1 MEAIR
6 LFKLL
11 NRDQRNTFVACF
23 LGWALDALD
32 FFLVTFVLVP
42 IGHDF
47 GRSIPKVAFAITLTL
62 MMRPVGALIFGWLGD
77 KFGRRIPLMA
87 DIIFYSVMELL
98 TAFAPNF
105 TVFLILRALFGIG
118 MGGEWGLGASLAMES
133 LPTQARGLFS
143 GILQQGY
150 AVGYLLAALVYWI
163 VFPHFGW
170 RGLFIAGAVPAF
182 LVIYIRARVPESPV
196 WQRQRAQQKPRVK
209 MSIFIRQ
216 HGALFIYAALL
227 MTAFN
232 YMSHGTQDLYPTYL
246 EKQRG
251 FGVSA
256 KSMISIVYAT
266 GAICGGAVMGF
277 LSQQWGRR
285 RVIIISA
292 AFGMLLIP
300 LWIFAP
306 STALL
311 IMGGFLIQFMVQGAW
326 GVVPVHLNELSPPEF
341 RGTFPGLAYQLGN
354 FAAAYAAQQQAWLA
368 EHFRSANG
376 EPNYA
381 LTMAVVEA
389 VVFLVIIFLAAIGRE
404 ERLACMTPII
414 SQPRRLP
421 PQKNFNRVSATKAR
435 GPDLRLAVARL
446 PFSKCDKRRRR
457 NAVRRLLPRSGR
469 PALRDSQS
477 LALRRPRIDCSENH
491 TRPAPPDISPA
502 ARRESWLCELRGWPN
517 EEWSSALIGSDAP
530 GRMNSRNDNTFRNR
544 ECRAAVNR

>member
-47 GRSIPKVAFAITLTL
+47 GESIPTVAFAITLTL
-62 MMRPVGALIFGWLGD
+62 MMRPIGAFIFGWLGD
-77 KFGRRIPLMA
+77 RFGRRIPLMA

-170 RGLFIAGAVPAF
+170 RGLFIAGALPAF

-196 WQRQRAQQKPRVK
+196 WQRDRARGERPRLK
-209 MSIFIRQ
+209 MSIFVRQ

-251 FGVSA
+251 FGVNA

-285 RVIIISA
+285 RVIILSA
-292 AFGMLLIP
+292 ICGMLLIP

-311 IMGGFLIQFMVQGAW
+311 ILGGFLIQFMVQGAW

-368 EHFRSANG
+368 ERFRLSNG
-376 EPNYA
+376 QPNYA
-381 LTMAVVEA
+381 MTMALVEV
-389 VVFLVIIFLAAIGRE
+389 VVFLAIILLAAIGRE
-404 ERLACMTPII
+404 ERG
-414 SQPRRLP
+414 
-421 PQKNFNRVSATKAR
+421 KEF
-435 GPDLRLAVARL
+435 
-446 PFSKCDKRRRR
+446 
-457 NAVRRLLPRSGR
+457 
-469 PALRDSQS
+469 
-477 LALRRPRIDCSENH
+477 
-491 TRPAPPDISPA
+491 
-502 ARRESWLCELRGWPN
+502 
-517 EEWSSALIGSDAP
+517 
-530 GRMNSRNDNTFRNR
+530 
-544 ECRAAVNR
+544 

>member
-1 MEAIR
+1 MEALR
-6 LFKLL
+6 LFKSL
-11 NRDQRNTFVACF
+11 NRTQRNTFIACF
-23 LGWALDALD
+23 LGWTLDALD
-32 FFLVTFVLVP
+32 FFLLTFVFVP
-42 IGHDF
+42 VAHDF
-47 GRSIPKVAFAITLTL
+47 GRTIPQVTFAITLTL
-62 MMRPVGALIFGWLGD
+62 MMRPLGAFIFGWLGD
-77 KFGRRIPLMA
+77 RFGRRIPLMI
-87 DIIFYSVMELL
+87 DIVFYSVIELL

-105 TVFLILRALFGIG
+105 GTFLLLRALFGIG

-150 AVGYLLAALVYWI
+150 AVGYLLASLVYCI

-170 RGLFIAGAVPAF
+170 RGLCIASALPAF
-182 LVIYIRARVPESPV
+182 LVIYIRARVPEAPV
-196 WQRQRAQQKPRVK
+196 WQRARAQQQPRLK
-209 MSIFIRQ
+209 MSIFVRQ
-216 HGALFIYAALL
+216 HGTLFIYVALL

-292 AFGMLLIP
+292 AFGILLIP
-300 LWIFAP
+300 LWISAP

-341 RGTFPGLAYQLGN
+341 RGTFPGLAYQFGN

-368 EHFRSANG
+368 EHFRLANG

-381 LTMAVVEA
+381 LTMALVEA

-404 ERLACMTPII
+404 ERG
-414 SQPRRLP
+414 
-421 PQKNFNRVSATKAR
+421 KEF
-435 GPDLRLAVARL
+435 
-446 PFSKCDKRRRR
+446 
-457 NAVRRLLPRSGR
+457 
-469 PALRDSQS
+469 
-477 LALRRPRIDCSENH
+477 
-491 TRPAPPDISPA
+491 
-502 ARRESWLCELRGWPN
+502 
-517 EEWSSALIGSDAP
+517 
-530 GRMNSRNDNTFRNR
+530 
-544 ECRAAVNR
+544 

>member
-1 MEAIR
+1 MEALR
-6 LFKLL
+6 LFRSL
-11 NRDQRNTFVACF
+11 NREQRKTFVACF

-32 FFLVTFVLVP
+32 FFLVTFVLVQ
-42 IGHDF
+42 IARDF
-47 GRSIPKVAFAITLTL
+47 NRSISQVAFSITLTL
-62 MMRPVGALIFGWLGD
+62 MMRPIGAFIFGLLGD
-77 KFGRRIPLMA
+77 KFGRRIPLMI
-87 DIIFYSVMELL
+87 DIVFYSVMELL

-150 AVGYLLAALVYWI
+150 AVGYLLAALTYWI

-170 RGLFIAGAVPAF
+170 RGLFIAGALPAL
-182 LVIYIRARVPESPV
+182 LVIYIRAHVPESPV
-196 WQRQRAQQKPRVK
+196 WQRDRSRVRSRMK
-209 MSIFIRQ
+209 MSIFVRQ
-216 HGALFIYAALL
+216 HGMLFLYAALL

-266 GAICGGAVMGF
+266 GAICGGTIIGF

-285 RVIIISA
+285 RVIILSA
-292 AFGMLLIP
+292 LCGMLLIP

-311 IMGGFLIQFMVQGAW
+311 IVGGFLIQFMVQGAW
-326 GVVPVHLNELSPPEF
+326 GVVPVHLNELSPSGF
-341 RGTFPGLAYQLGN
+341 RGLFPGLAYQLGN

-368 EHFRSANG
+368 EKFRLPNG

-381 LTMAVVEA
+381 LTMALVQC
-389 VVFLVIIFLAAIGRE
+389 VVFVAVIVLAAIGRE
-404 ERLACMTPII
+404 ERG
-414 SQPRRLP
+414 
-421 PQKNFNRVSATKAR
+421 KEF
-435 GPDLRLAVARL
+435 
-446 PFSKCDKRRRR
+446 
-457 NAVRRLLPRSGR
+457 
-469 PALRDSQS
+469 
-477 LALRRPRIDCSENH
+477 
-491 TRPAPPDISPA
+491 
-502 ARRESWLCELRGWPN
+502 
-517 EEWSSALIGSDAP
+517 
-530 GRMNSRNDNTFRNR
+530 
-544 ECRAAVNR
+544 

>member
-1 MEAIR
+1 VLAFYRALFDWIARFEFVR

-47 GRSIPKVAFAITLTL
+47 GQSIPKVAFAITLTL

-98 TAFAPNF
+98 TALAPNF

-170 RGLFIAGAVPAF
+170 RGLFVAGALPAF
-182 LVIYIRARVPESPV
+182 LVIYIRAHVPESPV
-196 WQRQRAQQKPRVK
+196 WQRQRVEQKPRLK

-216 HGALFIYAALL
+216 HGGLFVYAALL

-251 FGVSA
+251 FGVNA

-300 LWIFAP
+300 IWILVP
-306 STALL
+306 NTALL
-311 IMGGFLIQFMVQGAW
+311 IMGGFLMQFMVQGAW
-326 GVVPVHLNELSPPEF
+326 GVVPVHLNELSPAEF

-368 EHFRSANG
+368 EHFRMANG

-381 LTMAVVEA
+381 LTMALVEA
-389 VVFLVIIFLAAIGRE
+389 VVFLVIIFLSAIGRE
-404 ERLACMTPII
+404 ERG
-414 SQPRRLP
+414 
-421 PQKNFNRVSATKAR
+421 KEF
-435 GPDLRLAVARL
+435 
-446 PFSKCDKRRRR
+446 
-457 NAVRRLLPRSGR
+457 
-469 PALRDSQS
+469 
-477 LALRRPRIDCSENH
+477 
-491 TRPAPPDISPA
+491 
-502 ARRESWLCELRGWPN
+502 
-517 EEWSSALIGSDAP
+517 
-530 GRMNSRNDNTFRNR
+530 
-544 ECRAAVNR
+544 

>member
-1 MEAIR
+1 MEWLR
-6 LFKLL
+6 LFKSL
-11 NRDQRNTFVACF
+11 NRDQRNTFIACF

-77 KFGRRIPLMA
+77 RFGRRIPLMA

-170 RGLFIAGAVPAF
+170 RGLFVAGALPAC
-182 LVIYIRARVPESPV
+182 LVIYIRAHVPESPV
-196 WQRQRAQQKPRVK
+196 WKREQSREKPK
-209 MSIFIRQ
+209 LQMSIFIRQ
-216 HGALFIYAALL
+216 HGVLFIYAALL

-232 YMSHGTQDLYPTYL
+232 YMSHGTQDLYATYL
-246 EKQRG
+246 QKQRG
-251 FGVSA
+251 FNSDQTSQIA
-256 KSMISIVYAT
+256 IIYAI
-266 GAICGGAVMGF
+266 GMICGGTVVGH
-277 LSQQWGRR
+277 LSQSWGRR
-285 RVIIISA
+285 RVIILA
-292 AFGMLLIP
+292 AICGMLLIP
-300 LWIFAP
+300 LWIFSP
-306 STALL
+306 TTALL
-311 IMGGFLIQFMVQGAW
+311 IIGGFLIQFMVQGAW
-326 GVVPVHLNELSPPEF
+326 GVVPVHLNELSPPQF

-381 LTMAVVEA
+381 LTMALVEA
-389 VVFLVIIFLAAIGRE
+389 IVFVAIIFLAAIGRE
-404 ERLACMTPII
+404 ERG
-414 SQPRRLP
+414 
-421 PQKNFNRVSATKAR
+421 KEF
-435 GPDLRLAVARL
+435 
-446 PFSKCDKRRRR
+446 
-457 NAVRRLLPRSGR
+457 
-469 PALRDSQS
+469 
-477 LALRRPRIDCSENH
+477 
-491 TRPAPPDISPA
+491 
-502 ARRESWLCELRGWPN
+502 
-517 EEWSSALIGSDAP
+517 
-530 GRMNSRNDNTFRNR
+530 
-544 ECRAAVNR
+544 

>member
-1 MEAIR
+1 MNRAVEAIR
-6 LFKLL
+6 LFKSL

-23 LGWALDALD
+23 LGWALDAFD

-42 IGHDF
+42 LGHDF
-47 GRSIPKVAFAITLTL
+47 GQTIPKVAFAITLTL
-62 MMRPVGALIFGWLGD
+62 MMRPVGAFIFGILGD

-170 RGLFIAGAVPAF
+170 RGLFIAGALPAF

-196 WQRQRAQQKPRVK
+196 WQRARAQQQPRLK
-209 MSIFIRQ
+209 MSIFVRQ

-232 YMSHGTQDLYPTYL
+232 YMSHGTQDLYATFL

-285 RVIIISA
+285 RVIILSA
-292 AFGMLLIP
+292 ICGMLLIP

-306 STALL
+306 TTALL

-368 EHFRSANG
+368 EHFRLANG

-381 LTMAVVEA
+381 LTMALVEA
-389 VVFLVIIFLAAIGRE
+389 VVFLVIIFLATIGRE
-404 ERLACMTPII
+404 ERG
-414 SQPRRLP
+414 
-421 PQKNFNRVSATKAR
+421 KEF
-435 GPDLRLAVARL
+435 
-446 PFSKCDKRRRR
+446 
-457 NAVRRLLPRSGR
+457 
-469 PALRDSQS
+469 
-477 LALRRPRIDCSENH
+477 
-491 TRPAPPDISPA
+491 
-502 ARRESWLCELRGWPN
+502 
-517 EEWSSALIGSDAP
+517 
-530 GRMNSRNDNTFRNR
+530 
-544 ECRAAVNR
+544 

>member
-1 MEAIR
+1 MLAFYRALFDWIARLEFVR
-6 LFKLL
+6 LFKIL
-11 NRDQRNTFVACF
+11 NRDQRKTFVACF

-47 GRSIPKVAFAITLTL
+47 GESIPKVAFAITLTL

-105 TVFLILRALFGIG
+105 TAFLILRALFGIG

-133 LPTQARGLFS
+133 LPTKARGLFS

-170 RGLFIAGAVPAF
+170 RGLFIAGALPAF
-182 LVIYIRARVPESPV
+182 LVIYIRAHVPESPV
-196 WQRQRAQQKPRVK
+196 WQRHRAEQKPRLK
-209 MSIFIRQ
+209 MSIFVRQ

-292 AFGMLLIP
+292 AFGLLLIP

-368 EHFRSANG
+368 ERFRMANG

-381 LTMAVVEA
+381 LTMALVEA

-404 ERLACMTPII
+404 ERG
-414 SQPRRLP
+414 
-421 PQKNFNRVSATKAR
+421 KEF
-435 GPDLRLAVARL
+435 
-446 PFSKCDKRRRR
+446 
-457 NAVRRLLPRSGR
+457 
-469 PALRDSQS
+469 
-477 LALRRPRIDCSENH
+477 
-491 TRPAPPDISPA
+491 
-502 ARRESWLCELRGWPN
+502 
-517 EEWSSALIGSDAP
+517 
-530 GRMNSRNDNTFRNR
+530 
-544 ECRAAVNR
+544 